1 MHEQPQIPQYKLTLN
16 LASVGNYPL
25 ADTHSWL
32 KMNIQ
37 RSWCVA
43 RYTLRPISQEFFFIP
58 KIEKRPETR
67 ENAVS
72 QEFQNNSKQFQNSK
86 MSSKRETPPPPLP
99 PRFGH
104 PCNNKFTQPCV
115 RSLNSDPLGRRSNKF
130 TRGGRCKRF
139 GQTRQ
144 RAGTGLWDTRWPC
157 WETHGQ

>member
-1 MHEQPQIPQYKLTLN
+1 MTIIL
-16 LASVGNYPL
+16 
-25 ADTHSWL
+25 
-32 KMNIQ
+32 I
-37 RSWCVA
+37 
-43 RYTLRPISQEFFFIP
+43 RPISQEFFFIP

>member
-1 MHEQPQIPQYKLTLN
+1 MFGFSGERLYGERC
-16 LASVGNYPL
+16 AVGGVQLWVPKVTN
-25 ADTHSWL
+25 
-32 KMNIQ
+32 
-37 RSWCVA
+37 
-43 RYTLRPISQEFFFIP
+43 RPISQEFFFIP

-104 PCNNKFTQPCV
+104 PCNIKFTQPCV
-115 RSLNSDPLGRRSNKF
+115 RSLNSDPLGRRRNKF
-130 TRGGRCKRF
+130 TCGGRCKRF

-144 RAGTGLWDTRWPC
+144 RAGTGLWGHAVALLGNPWPVNL
-157 WETHGQ
+157 QR